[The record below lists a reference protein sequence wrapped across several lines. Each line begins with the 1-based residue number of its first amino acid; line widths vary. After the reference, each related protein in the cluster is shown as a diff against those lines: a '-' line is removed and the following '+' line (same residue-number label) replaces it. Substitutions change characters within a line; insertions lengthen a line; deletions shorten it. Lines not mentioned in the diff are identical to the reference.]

1 MLIAD
6 KTSKDTK
13 IKMDKNAISDYINA
27 KCRDYELL
35 SHRDI
40 YDLIRHKDEIDI
52 PRMKDVLFKKRLDY
66 FTLAKYLKVS
76 MLRDTGYKQLK
87 KYFRYEMDMEEKQA
101 QLAADRY
108 NSASRTYDK
117 FDIIIKNLSEFP
129 KIDIRDLSIVELR
142 LAVNIEWVRL
152 RSASIHLN
160 GKKRE
165 ANEDIGQPQKQV
177 NWGKVYQHADTVRQE
192 DWYQENKLD
201 PSFMGEI
208 MDKYATHVVMQSQ
221 LAAKRARR

>member
-1 MLIAD
+1 
-6 KTSKDTK
+6 
-13 IKMDKNAISDYINA
+13 
-27 KCRDYELL
+27 
-35 SHRDI
+35 
-40 YDLIRHKDEIDI
+40 
-52 PRMKDVLFKKRLDY
+52 
-66 FTLAKYLKVS
+66 
-76 MLRDTGYKQLK
+76 
-87 KYFRYEMDMEEKQA
+87 MDMEEKEA

-142 LAVNIEWVRL
+142 LAVNMEWVRL

-177 NWGKVYQHADTVRQE
+177 NWGKVYQHADGVRKQIGPFFHGCHHGQVR
-192 DWYQENKLD
+192 YPCGKAFTICSKTSKTCRGKL
-201 PSFMGEI
+201 E
-208 MDKYATHVVMQSQ
+208 QQ
-221 LAAKRARR
+221 